1 MTSVAAFLVV
11 IGVLILIH
19 ELGHFLMARWAGV
32 GVERFSIGFGPA
44 VVRWRGRETEYCVG
58 VVPMGGYVKM
68 MGEEQPLEGG
78 RVLPWDPAK
87 AFAFKPLWVRFLIVF
102 AGPGMNI
109 LLAAAIFTAV
119 LALVGRPVW
128 PPVVGRV
135 DAQGPAAAAG
145 VRVGDQVL
153 AVDGRPVTYWED
165 VERAL
170 VRAGGRSLQLR
181 LRRAGQ
187 EFEVSLAPRR
197 VRMPDPVFREPQ
209 EVWDLGAGPPLT
221 PSIGAVTPGSP
232 AERGGVKPG
241 DLVLAVA
248 GQRVHSPEELMR
260 AIQQRP
266 GQMFELT
273 VERHGRPL
281 TLQVTALA
289 VREATPGGAE
299 REIGRIGVS
308 IVTRGER
315 MVPYGPVAA
324 LGHGLERTWDVTV
337 LTARGFWK
345 LLTGRLPLS
354 QLGGPVQIAAESG
367 RQAQEGVAPL
377 AVFTAVISVNLA
389 VLNLLPIP
397 MLDGGHLLFF
407 LIEALRGRPLSLRK
421 RELAHQV
428 GLVVL
433 LLVMGLAL
441 YNDLARMDAFRIFR
455 SDHP

>member
-1 MTSVAAFLVV
+1 MTTVLSFVVV

-19 ELGHFLMARWAGV
+19 ELGHFVMARWAGV
-32 GVERFSIGFGPA
+32 GVERFSIGFGP
-44 VVRWRGRETEYCVG
+44 VVLRWRGRETEYCVSA
-58 VVPMGGYVKM
+58 VPMGGYVKM
-68 MGEEQPLEGG
+68 MGEEQPLERG
-78 RVLPWDPAK
+78 RALPWDPAR
-87 AFAFKPLWVRFLIVF
+87 AFAFKPLWVRFVIVF
-102 AGPGMNI
+102 AGPGMNF

-128 PPVVGRV
+128 PATVGRV

-145 VRVGDQVL
+145 IRPDDAVV

-170 VRAGGRSLQLR
+170 ARAAGHTLR
-181 LRRAGQ
+181 LRVRRADQ
-187 EFEVSLAPRR
+187 EFEVSITPRR
-197 VRMPDPVFREPQ
+197 VSVLDPVFREPKD
-209 EVWDLGAGPPLT
+209 VWDLGAGPPMT
-221 PSIGAVTPGSP
+221 PHIGAVTPGSP
-232 AERGGVKPG
+232 AERAGVKPG
-241 DLVLAVA
+241 DLVVAVA
-248 GQRVHSPEELMR
+248 GQRVHTPEELMR

-266 GQMFELT
+266 GQTFEVT
-273 VERHGRPL
+273 VQRHGRPV
-281 TLQVTALA
+281 TLQVTALT
-289 VREATPGGAE
+289 VREATPGGEE

-315 MVPYGPVAA
+315 TVPYGPVSAVV
-324 LGHGLERTWDVTV
+324 HGVGRTWDVTL

-354 QLGGPVQIAAESG
+354 QLGGPVQIAAETG

-407 LIEALRGRPLSLRK
+407 LIEAVLGRPLSLRK
-421 RELAHQV
+421 RELAQQV
-428 GLVVL
+428 GLVL
-433 LLVMGLAL
+433 LLVVMVLAL

-455 SDHP
+455 